1 MSVELR
7 RELEAGGRALEF
19 MQAHAFDTAQ
29 EQQVVGQ
36 LEALTTEA
44 RETQVQVQAGEA
56 AARAAVRERQELLG
70 RIARELLRPIA
81 RVAAAARKEVPELAK
96 LPPVPKVNGNLQD
109 YRGAAQAI
117 AEQAIAQR
125 EVLVQH
131 GLATTLPDDLT
142 AALARLDEL
151 SLQVH
156 AGRRA
161 HVGGREKLADIGRR
175 ILAVVRQLDGMNLY
189 RFRNDPE
196 LRAAWRSAK
205 RVSWPAP
212 PEKAEPAA

>member
-29 EQQVVGQ
+29 EQQVVDQ
-36 LEALTTEA
+36 LKALTAEG

-56 AARAAVRERQELLG
+56 SARAAVRERQELVG

-96 LPPVPKVNGNLQD
+96 LPAVPKVNGNLQD
-109 YRGAAQAI
+109 YRAAAQVI

-125 EVLVQH
+125 EVLVRH
-131 GLATTLPDDLT
+131 GLATTLPEDLT
-142 AALARLDEL
+142 AALTRLDEL

-161 HVGGREKLADIGRR
+161 HVGGREKLADIGRQ
-175 ILAVVRQLDGMNLY
+175 ILAVVRQIDGMNLY